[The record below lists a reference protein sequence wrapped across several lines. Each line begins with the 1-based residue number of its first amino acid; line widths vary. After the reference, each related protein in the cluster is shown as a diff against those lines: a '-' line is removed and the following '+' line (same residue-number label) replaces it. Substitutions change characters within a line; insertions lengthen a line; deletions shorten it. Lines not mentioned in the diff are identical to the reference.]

1 MKERSDSSVLY
12 AHRPSRCASGA
23 KICSVSRAVAALRG
37 QETEG
42 GLQEMCRFTGGL
54 QEIAGESAGE

>member
-42 GLQEMCRFTGGL
+42 GLQE
-54 QEIAGESAGE
+54 IAGESAGE